1 MPRGGLDS
9 ASVVAAGAQLADS
22 GGLEKLTLARVA
34 DRLGVRTPSLYE
46 HVDGL
51 ADLRARIGELGAG
64 QMTAAVSAAATGRAG
79 RDALQA
85 VADAYRQFAHAHP
98 GVYAAMQRPPEDPD
112 SETAIAARR
121 LVEVFAAVLRGY
133 GLEGDGA
140 IHGVRLMRSAL
151 HGFVALE
158 SDGGFAMAIPLED
171 TYQCLIAMLDRGL
184 TGAPRSSAIRGSA
197 KRRRSTE

>member
-1 MPRGGLDS
+1 MPRAGLDS
-9 ASVVAAGAQLADS
+9 ASVVAAAAQLADS
-22 GGLEKLTLARVA
+22 NGLEKLTLARVA

-51 ADLRARIGELGAG
+51 ADLRARIGALGAT
-64 QMTAAVSAAATGRAG
+64 QMTAAVASAATGRAG

-98 GVYAAMQRPPEDPD
+98 GTYAAMQSPPENPN
-112 SETAIAARR
+112 SEAAIAARR

-133 GLEGDGA
+133 GLAGDEA

-158 SDGGFAMAIPLED
+158 SDGGFAMPIPLED
-171 TYQCLIAMLDRGL
+171 TFQRLIAMLDRGL
-184 TGAPRSSAIRGSA
+184 ADTPPRST
-197 KRRRSTE
+197 RRRR